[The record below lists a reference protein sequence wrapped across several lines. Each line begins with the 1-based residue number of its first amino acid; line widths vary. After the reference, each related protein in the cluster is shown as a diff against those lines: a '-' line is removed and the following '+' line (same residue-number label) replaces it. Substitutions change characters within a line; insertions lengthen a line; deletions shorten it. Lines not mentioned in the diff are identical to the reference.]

1 MKRRT
6 ESSSVDFDS
15 LFDQWNKRVYA
26 YALKKTNSSYLAE
39 ETVQKAFIKL
49 WRNLQQPKPEIDIER
64 QLFCIVRTTI
74 IDLIRTET
82 ARKRLRTSLIIPARQ
97 TASPEELLNA
107 KEMSGLLQ
115 DAINA
120 LPEMRRKV
128 FIMSRFENLTHK
140 EIASRL
146 LISPKTAEN
155 HINLALKALR
165 KSLLSLL
172 CIVID
177 FF

>member
-1 MKRRT
+1 
-6 ESSSVDFDS
+6 
-15 LFDQWNKRVYA
+15 
-26 YALKKTNSSYLAE
+26 
-39 ETVQKAFIKL
+39 
-49 WRNLQQPKPEIDIER
+49 
-64 QLFCIVRTTI
+64 
-74 IDLIRTET
+74 ET
-82 ARKRLRTSLIIPARQ
+82 ARKRLRTSLVTPARQ
-97 TASPEELLNA
+97 TVSPEELLNA